1 MIKLANKIALASLL
15 GAEEWME
22 KSAAMLALPAGLGA
36 LAGGLTGYTQRNAD
50 STAMWP
56 VDDANQD
63 LKPMLGAISGA
74 IPGAVGGQVGTMAG
88 VKAYAKL
95 FDISTKIKNKKARA
109 ILNLLGRTAPLAG
122 LLGGST
128 GAGALSGLGISKLID
143 L

>member
-1 MIKLANKIALASLL
+1 MIKLANKIALTSILVD
-15 GAEEWME
+15 EEGME

-50 STAMWP
+50 SAAMWP

-63 LKPMLGAISGA
+63 LKPMLGAIFGA
-74 IPGAVGGQVGTMAG
+74 IPGAVGGQVGSMAG
-88 VKAYAKL
+88 FKAYNKL
-95 FDISTKIKNKKARA
+95 YNISGKIKNKKARA
-109 ILNLLGRTAPLAG
+109 ILTLLARTAPITG
-122 LLGGST
+122 FVGGST